1 MCVNV
6 DLMYW
11 WEQSIISLIFSYLSE
26 FSGSMR
32 GDGGGGGWLNH
43 VGLHILHFHGIYVLK
58 FTRINDKKVL
68 ICETVMKD
76 LTFRNFIQYVLD
88 VHVS

>member
-1 MCVNV
+1 M
-6 DLMYW
+6 
-11 WEQSIISLIFSYLSE
+11 
-26 FSGSMR
+26 
-32 GDGGGGGWLNH
+32 GGGGLNH